1 MEIINLNNHYSVV
14 NNYLAE
20 LRDCDYQRNP
30 DDGIRD
36 KQETRLQGK

>member
-14 NNYLAE
+14 NNYMAE

-30 DDGIRD
+30 LLLSLIHI
-36 KQETRLQGK
+36 